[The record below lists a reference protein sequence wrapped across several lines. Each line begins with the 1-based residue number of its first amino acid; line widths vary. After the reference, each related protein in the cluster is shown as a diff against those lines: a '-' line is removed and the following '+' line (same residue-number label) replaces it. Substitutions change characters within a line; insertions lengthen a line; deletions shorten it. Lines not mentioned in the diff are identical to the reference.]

1 MTDETKLPLSKDL
14 LHRAIE
20 TAFEASKKA
29 YVPYSHFPVGACVI
43 TCDDT
48 LIPGAN
54 IENSSYGLS
63 NCAERTAMFSAVM
76 QGYLKDRI
84 KALVVVAPTEEITP
98 PCGACR
104 QVMLDLLTLN
114 TPVICTNHRAIKIFT
129 VSELMPFAFSDESM
143 K

>member
-1 MTDETKLPLSKDL
+1 MTDETKLPLSKEL

-20 TAFEASKKA
+20 TAFEAAKKA
-29 YVPYSHFPVGACVI
+29 YVPYSHFPVGACII

-114 TPVICTNHRAIKIFT
+114 TPVICTNHKEIKIFT